1 TSANGGKSVVMAERI
16 GYRQCLTP
24 VRALYLDLS
33 QWAIEDPG
41 RWAQWAAPC
50 PVGQEEIS
58 QRKFQRHRKAR
69 MDARTRER
77 LPVLPVLVR
86 TVDERR
92 KNAAEL
98 LQAARQTPPG
108 QTFTVAGQTLTR
120 STTKTAEKIWADDTA
135 NGNR

>member
-1 TSANGGKSVVMAERI
+1 MPRDVAEAWKQRQRTKPQVVTTATGEKDVITVDRI

-33 QWAIEDPG
+33 QWAIEAPA
-41 RWAQWAAPC
+41 RWAQWAVPC

-77 LPVLPVLVR
+77 LS
-86 TVDERR
+86 
-92 KNAAEL
+92 
-98 LQAARQTPPG
+98 
-108 QTFTVAGQTLTR
+108 TR
-120 STTKTAEKIWADDTA
+120 
-135 NGNR
+135 